1 MKGLRCSLR
10 AFSLFLL
17 DYGAAV
23 DIKHG
28 FEYFLIWVFFL
39 FNLGENQQKRVAKPL
54 THIDEELK

>member
-28 FEYFLIWVFFL
+28 FEYFLIWVFFFCL
-39 FNLGENQQKRVAKPL
+39 
-54 THIDEELK
+54 I